1 MIMTDQEDEL
11 LVGFEKE
18 LLERI
23 QVLEDALQEILDIAN
38 VSDGRAAAF
47 YGRGQPP
54 ASDRGKCFLAQEP
67 CYGKG
72 DVR

>member
-23 QVLEDALQEILDIAN
+23 QVLEHALQEILDIAN

-47 YGRGQPP
+47 YGMLANRALRG
-54 ASDRGKCFLAQEP
+54 GEIE
-67 CYGKG
+67 G
-72 DVR
+72 

>member
-11 LVGFEKE
+11 LIGFEKQ

-47 YGRGQPP
+47 YGMLANRALRG
-54 ASDRGKCFLAQEP
+54 GEIEG
-67 CYGKG
+67 YI
-72 DVR
+72 

>member
-1 MIMTDQEDEL
+1 MTGQGDEL
-11 LVGFEKE
+11 LVAVTKE

-47 YGRGQPP
+47 YGMLANRALRG
-54 ASDRGKCFLAQEP
+54 GKIE
-67 CYGKG
+67 GEI
-72 DVR
+72 